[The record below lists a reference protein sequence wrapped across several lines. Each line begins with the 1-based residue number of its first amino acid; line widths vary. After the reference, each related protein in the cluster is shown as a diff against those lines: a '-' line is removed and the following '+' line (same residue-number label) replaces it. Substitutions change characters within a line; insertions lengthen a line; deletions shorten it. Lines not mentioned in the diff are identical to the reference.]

1 MLNHKNIHLSNDYL
15 VFFYMS
21 DITLGD
27 GYTKE
32 NKTQFLRSTWRER
45 HINRYYIKYCDRCNE

>member
-15 VFFYMS
+15 VFF
-21 DITLGD
+21 TLGD

-32 NKTQFLRSTWRER
+32 NKTQFLSLLNIRSTWRETYKQ
-45 HINRYYIKYCDRCNE
+45 ILYKVM

>member
-1 MLNHKNIHLSNDYL
+1 MIS
-15 VFFYMS
+15 VFHMS

-32 NKTQFLRSTWRER
+32 NKTQFLSLLNIWSTWRER
-45 HINRYYIKYCDRCNE
+45 RINRYYIK